1 MKEYILVFDGG
12 SKGNP
17 GLSYGSFRI
26 QAKGR
31 KPARPVRLNFGHGT
45 NNEAEYKALIAGLE
59 ALIAE
64 IEAEGSDPAVCL
76 IDVRGDS
83 QLVLNQLRGDW
94 KVKNLRM
101 RDLWDEADA
110 LLDRFSDRRF
120 QHQSRSRTVDI
131 LGHGPCI
138 SLVA

>member
-1 MKEYILVFDGG
+1 MKEYVLVFDGG

-17 GLSYGSFRI
+17 GLIYGSYRI
-26 QAKGR
+26 QAKGQ

-64 IEAEGSDPAVCL
+64 IEAEGSDPGACL
-76 IDVRGDS
+76 VEVRGDS
-83 QLVLNQLRGDW
+83 QLILNQLRGDW

-101 RDLWDEADA
+101 RDLWDEAEA
-110 LLDRFSDRRF
+110 LLDRFSNQRF
-120 QHQSRSRTVDI
+120 RHQSRSRTVEI
-131 LGHGPCI
+131 LGH
-138 SLVA
+138 